1 MKLLKLL
8 LPLVLTSTVASAASL
23 SGTVTNGTTG
33 KPAVGDEV
41 ILIKLQESMQEEA
54 RTKTDPQGHFT
65 LAVADDTVPH
75 LVRVIHDKVLYHQ
88 PAPPGTSKTDVQ
100 VFDAAPKLAGVTGAI
115 DLMRAQTDATGLEIT
130 EMYAIKNNSSP
141 PRTQMSERSFEI
153 YLPKTAAMDQAMA
166 AGPGGM
172 PVRSAP
178 VPLPDKGHYA
188 FIFPLRPGET
198 RFQLSYHMPYSG
210 SADFS
215 PRLTVPMENVGIML
229 PRSMQFVPAKPGSFE
244 SLVDENGVTV
254 EVVKNVAAG
263 AVPAFRVTG
272 TGTMPRDAQDQN
284 GAEPGA
290 NGNAGAAVPAANSRP
305 GGGLG
310 NPEATPDPLENY
322 RWYIL
327 GLLVLVLAA
336 GAFWATNH
344 RQSAPLVASAT
355 AANAPSFAPPSS
367 TTNDPEPRRVGSMG
381 APSFAPPNSSSLEDS
396 PARRVGNH
404 SALLLEALKEELFQL
419 ETERLQKKI
428 SDDEYAK
435 AKAALDETLG
445 RAMRRKS

>member
-1 MKLLKLL
+1 MKLSKLL
-8 LPLVLTSTVASAASL
+8 FAVTFAASTAYAASV

-33 KPAVGDEV
+33 RPAVGDDV

-54 RTKTDPQGHFT
+54 RAKTDAQGRFT
-65 LAVADDTVPH
+65 LPVPDDAAPH

-88 PAPPGTSKTDVQ
+88 PAPPGTSKADVQ
-100 VFDAAPKLAGVTGAI
+100 VFDAAPKVGGVSGAI
-115 DLMRAQTDATGLEIT
+115 DLLRLQTDATGLDIT

-153 YLPKTAAMDQAMA
+153 YLPKTATVDQAMA

-215 PRLTVPMENVGIML
+215 PRLTLPMENVGIML
-229 PRSMQFVPAKPGSFE
+229 PRSMQFAPAKPGSFE

-263 AVPAFRVTG
+263 AVPPFRVTG
-272 TGTMPRDAQDQN
+272 SGTMPPDKAAQNEGD
-284 GAEPGA
+284 
-290 NGNAGAAVPAANSRP
+290 AGAPAPAANSRP

-327 GLLVLVLAA
+327 GLLVLLLAA
-336 GAFWATNH
+336 GAFWATNR
-344 RQSAPLVASAT
+344 RQPAVSASTPFPPPGSAR
-355 AANAPSFAPPSS
+355 SS
-367 TTNDPEPRRVGSMG
+367 GT
-381 APSFAPPNSSSLEDS
+381 SSQ
-396 PARRVGNH
+396 RVGNAS
-404 SALLLEALKEELFQL
+404 SADLLLEALKEELFQL

-428 SDDEYAK
+428 SDDEYRK

-445 RAMRRKS
+445 RAMRRRS